1 MRKII
6 VKILLKLKLIRRNG
20 FPLRKGKKTNFVFIH
35 INKTAGTSIND
46 NIKMYAKPHY
56 TVKEVQEKIGLDWFH
71 AFTFTVVRNPYD
83 RVVSQ
88 YVYRKKYNFENI
100 RTNNISFDEWV
111 KFTYKEKRPEFRKD
125 RRKFFSTQK
134 EWLLNKMGKIDIDY
148 IIRFENLNEDYK
160 VVQEKIGIKKK
171 LQHYN
176 KTERKPYKNYYSA
189 ESKKIIED
197 YFKDDFEEFNY
208 KYENFK

>member
-6 VKILLKLKLIRRNG
+6 IKILLKLKLIRRNG

-56 TVKEVQEKIGLDWFH
+56 TVKEVQEKIGPDWFH

-88 YVYRKKYNFENI
+88 YVYRKNI
-100 RTNNISFDEWV
+100 ISKILEQIIFHLTNGLS
-111 KFTYKEKRPEFRKD
+111 
-125 RRKFFSTQK
+125 
-134 EWLLNKMGKIDIDY
+134 LLT
-148 IIRFENLNEDYK
+148 
-160 VVQEKIGIKKK
+160 KKK
-171 LQHYN
+171 DLN
-176 KTERKPYKNYYSA
+176 LERIAANFFLHKKNGS
-189 ESKKIIED
+189 
-197 YFKDDFEEFNY
+197 
-208 KYENFK
+208 